1 VQTVLSGLFLR
12 NFQCSQSGDR
22 PYEDVEKV
30 TIIASKILAKSG
42 YKPDMKHKFLI
53 ILLNFWLLI
62 GTKNTNL
69 AIFSLFFPGY
79 WKLKPP
85 N

>member
-1 VQTVLSGLFLR
+1 MR
-12 NFQCSQSGDR
+12 NFYCRQSGDR

-30 TIIASKILAKSG
+30 AIIGMKILAKSG

-62 GTKNTNL
+62 GTKYTNL
-69 AIFSLFFPGY
+69 AIFSLATGNWNPQTD
-79 WKLKPP
+79 LIL
-85 N
+85 